1 MKKIKFGTSGWRD
14 IIADNF
20 TFENVRIVAQAVADY
35 IKEKEME
42 DNGVVVGY
50 DTRFM
55 ARDFALEAAKVLGA
69 NGIKIFFT
77 NRDTPTPVIAYDIIK
92 NKRAGGVNITAS
104 HNPYKYAGFKFSPDW
119 GGPAL
124 PETTKW
130 IEDRIDKIRNQ
141 ENEKYRYKEI
151 EELKEQGLF
160 EEFDP
165 RPQYVEQITS
175 LVDLSVIKES
185 GLRIL
190 YNPMHGTGRDYL
202 DYILKEFDIEVEV
215 INDDLDPLFDGKGPE
230 PSADNLKEMAKKL
243 KNEKFDIGIATDGD
257 ADRFGILDRNGEY
270 VKPNYIIALV
280 YNYVH
285 TEKKIKGGVARS
297 VATTHLIDA
306 VARQFREKAYET
318 PVGFKYLG
326 DILARGHAAVV
337 GEESAGLSIKGHVP
351 EKDGILADLLVAEM
365 VAKTGK
371 TLTELI
377 EELFEKV
384 GPFYT
389 ERINFPIENEETKG
403 RLLKFLDSE
412 IKKFAGRNVKK
423 IIRADGSKLIFE
435 DGSWVLFRPSGTE
448 PVIRFYVEAHTKED
462 LKELIDAGER
472 LIKYG

>member
-35 IKEKEME
+35 IKEKKME
-42 DNGVVVGY
+42 DNGVIVGY

-55 ARDFALEAAKVLGA
+55 ARDFAMEAARVIGA
-69 NGIKIFFT
+69 NGIKVFFT
-77 NRDTPTPVIAYDIIK
+77 ERDTPTPVIAYDIIK
-92 NKRAGGVNITAS
+92 NRRAGGVNITAS

-124 PETTKW
+124 PETTRW
-130 IEDRIDKIRNQ
+130 IEGRIEEIRNGDGNVEIDSIQALQ
-141 ENEKYRYKEI
+141 EKGI
-151 EELKEQGLF
+151 FQF
-160 EEFDP
+160 FDP

-175 LVDLSVIKES
+175 IVDLKVIKES

-215 INDDLDPLFDGKGPE
+215 INDDLDPLFDGKGPD
-230 PSADNLKEMAKKL
+230 PSEENLKEMARKL
-243 KNEKFDIGIATDGD
+243 KNEKFDIGLATDGD

-270 VKPNYIIALV
+270 IKPNYIIALV
-280 YNYVH
+280 YNYVY
-285 TEKKIKGGVARS
+285 TVKNIKGGVARS
-297 VATTHLIDA
+297 VATTHLLDA
-306 VARQFREKAYET
+306 VARHFREKAYET

-326 DILARGHAAVV
+326 DILVRGHAAVV

-351 EKDGILADLLVAEM
+351 EKDGILADLIVAEM
-365 VAKTGK
+365 VARTGK
-371 TLTELI
+371 TLNELL

-384 GPFYT
+384 GRFYT
-389 ERINFPIENEETKG
+389 ERINFPIESEEIKE

-462 LKELIDAGER
+462 LQELIDAGER